1 HRRQLCERDSHRNG
15 RESGARARAIQVA
28 PPQAGRRLRHGRG
41 SHHHSHAKN
50 PAGDRGVRAVRWL
63 RFVIGLLIALTLH
76 SLLDSFFPNALAF
89 FNPYVIL
96 VVYYSMGGNI
106 LGAII
111 AGVTAGLVQ
120 DAFSGAIFGLH
131 AFSLTVCA
139 SAFAYIN
146 SRLVLR
152 GTLFFGA
159 CLAGAV
165 IINELVIYILINI
178 LLKQK
183 IEMFEQGL
191 IVKTIFTLLFGM
203 LVYQILLLFLRE
215 EHIEATKRPAV
226 W

>member
-1 HRRQLCERDSHRNG
+1 M
-15 RESGARARAIQVA
+15 
-28 PPQAGRRLRHGRG
+28 
-41 SHHHSHAKN
+41 
-50 PAGDRGVRAVRWL
+50 RWL
-63 RFVIGLLIALTLH
+63 RFAIGLLIALTLH

-111 AGVTAGLVQ
+111 AGVIAGLVQ
-120 DAFSGAIFGLH
+120 DAFSSSIFGLH

-139 SAFAYIN
+139 YIVAYIN

-159 CLAGAV
+159 CLGGAV
-165 IINELVIYILINI
+165 IVNELVIYILVNI
-178 LLKQK
+178 LLKQR

-191 IVKTIFTLLFGM
+191 FVKTIFTLMFGM
-203 LVYQILLLFLRE
+203 FVYQLLTLFLRE
-215 EHIEATKRPAV
+215 EPIEATRFT
-226 W
+226 

>member
-1 HRRQLCERDSHRNG
+1 M
-15 RESGARARAIQVA
+15 
-28 PPQAGRRLRHGRG
+28 
-41 SHHHSHAKN
+41 
-50 PAGDRGVRAVRWL
+50 RWL
-63 RFVIGLLIALTLH
+63 RFLVGLLIALTLH

-111 AGVTAGLVQ
+111 AGVIAGFVQ

-139 SAFAYIN
+139 YTAAYVN

-152 GTLFFGA
+152 GTLAFGA
-159 CLAGAV
+159 CLGGAV
-165 IINELVIYILINI
+165 IINELVIYILVNI

-203 LVYQILLLFLRE
+203 LVYQLILLFLRE
-215 EHIEATKRPAV
+215 EPIEATQRPAG